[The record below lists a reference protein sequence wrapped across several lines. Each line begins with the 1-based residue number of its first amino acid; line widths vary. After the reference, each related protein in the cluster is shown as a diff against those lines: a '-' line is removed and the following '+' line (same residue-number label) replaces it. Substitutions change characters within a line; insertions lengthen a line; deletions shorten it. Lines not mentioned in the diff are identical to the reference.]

1 MPTNIYVD
9 SALPKYNYS
18 QAMLTAEL
26 LKRNLRLNQEPIAE
40 ANAAQQKATLK
51 LKRRISREPNT
62 GKILIIPE

>member
-1 MPTNIYVD
+1 
-9 SALPKYNYS
+9 
-18 QAMLTAEL
+18 MLTAEL